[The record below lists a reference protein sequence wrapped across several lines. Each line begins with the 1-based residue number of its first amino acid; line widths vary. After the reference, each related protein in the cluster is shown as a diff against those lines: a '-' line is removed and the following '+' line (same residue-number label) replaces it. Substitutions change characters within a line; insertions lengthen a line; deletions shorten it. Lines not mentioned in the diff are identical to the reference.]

1 MSYYVM
7 FFSVFECG
15 NRVVSE
21 NIFYFCPILDTT
33 VLHAINPALLLRR
46 QSCVILQFDL
56 KVNKQIRNNNY
67 LVDNNQIGTTI
78 INYCQIIS
86 SNWNHYLNSII
97 WPDYDEPKM
106 RQETNRIEPDEVRGM
121 TADSNTQSQ
130 NLIHGEKRRLPT
142 R

>member
-1 MSYYVM
+1 MCILVWRQVLFHMYVM

-46 QSCVILQFDL
+46 QSCVILQFDI

-97 WPDYDEPKM
+97 WTDYDEPKKTEEDP
-106 RQETNRIEPDEVRGM
+106 RDNLRNAKDASRDEQDRTG
-121 TADSNTQSQ
+121 
-130 NLIHGEKRRLPT
+130 
-142 R
+142 